1 MKKSKTF
8 SMFLKII
15 SLNRKYFIYYF
26 LLLLASIFVAV
37 FGVVWS
43 EAFRRMVN
51 GATSGEKKE
60 IYFGFALAICV
71 FIIDSTTQLLS
82 SYFGNKLDNIATLR
96 LQKRAMDSLLHASLS
111 NIMRK
116 DSNYYISVI
125 NQYIPAMQ
133 QTANKKIRDL
143 LGMIVTL
150 IVTIIYLLYIDI
162 ILTIGVLIISTLMP
176 LLLNLFSKYISK
188 QHALLKDMVLDR
200 DYFLQDVTQA
210 PIEVRQFNLEKYFL
224 NKLKK
229 LNDAIIEKGHKL
241 FCVESAINRINTVS
255 NYLCIIFILAY
266 GGYRVYCGYIE
277 LGDIVAFLYS
287 SVRIFNPLPALVSS
301 WVSIQSTLVK
311 AQDVF
316 EILDFDTEEKKINVS
331 VSKCDIIVKN
341 LSFSYGEKKV
351 LKNINTVFEK
361 GKITAIV
368 GANGSGKS
376 TLIKI
381 MLGLYSPE
389 KGDILFDE
397 ISINNIN
404 TRTLINYVPQQSR
417 VFSASIKD
425 NILLGNDAI
434 PEKDLVSAIEI
445 AALKDFI
452 KEHNEGIDYV
462 LKENG
467 SNVSGGELQRICI
480 ARALVRNKPILIL
493 DEHTANVDGINEET
507 IVKGLEHISHNKTI
521 IVIAHKIE
529 TIKRA
534 DKIVYMSEGEIKETG
549 GFDELLLGDGEFKK
563 FVESRLTFEE

>member
-1 MKKSKTF
+1 M
-8 SMFLKII
+8 
-15 SLNRKYFIYYF
+15 
-26 LLLLASIFVAV
+26 
-37 FGVVWS
+37 
-43 EAFRRMVN
+43 
-51 GATSGEKKE
+51 
-60 IYFGFALAICV
+60 
-71 FIIDSTTQLLS
+71 
-82 SYFGNKLDNIATLR
+82 
-96 LQKRAMDSLLHASLS
+96 
-111 NIMRK
+111 
-116 DSNYYISVI
+116 
-125 NQYIPAMQ
+125 
-133 QTANKKIRDL
+133 
-143 LGMIVTL
+143 
-150 IVTIIYLLYIDI
+150 
-162 ILTIGVLIISTLMP
+162 
-176 LLLNLFSKYISK
+176 
-188 QHALLKDMVLDR
+188 
-200 DYFLQDVTQA
+200 
-210 PIEVRQFNLEKYFL
+210 
-224 NKLKK
+224 
-229 LNDAIIEKGHKL
+229 
-241 FCVESAINRINTVS
+241 
-255 NYLCIIFILAY
+255 
-266 GGYRVYCGYIE
+266 
-277 LGDIVAFLYS
+277 YS

-434 PEKDLVSAIEI
+434 PEKDLASAIEI

-452 KEHNEGIDYV
+452 KDHNEGIDYV